1 MLNIIS
7 NWHFFMRFN
16 CIISNNKLSIFIMP
30 CKEKEQLMKCETS
43 AHHLWQR
50 KTQDPEK
57 QKRRS
62 QTQSC
67 VSIYMSMRS
76 SSGLNLT
83 CTWVIGKAP
92 ALSSGSACKM
102 DRKVSVPSNP
112 SPARNAC
119 ITGMTDSS
127 RSSPWTRPSRYV
139 SRKHLHWGNT
149 KPFKKHLR
157 KSLLLFSKDTHIK
170 VTVNAFIRLQFVCF
184 LRCSFTFC
192 IPQRIPRNNKSA
204 YYDFWRVIWHWRLEK
219 WCWKYSFASQHQKI
233 LLNVFK

>member
-1 MLNIIS
+1 
-7 NWHFFMRFN
+7 
-16 CIISNNKLSIFIMP
+16 
-30 CKEKEQLMKCETS
+30 MKCETS

-67 VSIYMSMRS
+67 ASIYMSMWS

-102 DRKVSVPSNP
+102 DRKVSMPSNP

-157 KSLLLFSKDTHIK
+157 NSLLLFSKDTHIK
-170 VTVNAFIRLQFVCF
+170 RIYTVTFQTKNAVLLHFVFLKESWKTTNQHILISEGYMTLKTREMMLKIQLCITASKNTFKCF
-184 LRCSFTFC
+184 QIKNIC
-192 IPQRIPRNNKSA
+192 
-204 YYDFWRVIWHWRLEK
+204 
-219 WCWKYSFASQHQKI
+219 
-233 LLNVFK
+233 FKL

>member
-1 MLNIIS
+1 
-7 NWHFFMRFN
+7 
-16 CIISNNKLSIFIMP
+16 
-30 CKEKEQLMKCETS
+30 MKCETS

-76 SSGLNLT
+76 SSGLNVT

-149 KPFKKHLR
+149 KPFKKHLTN
-157 KSLLLFSKDTHIK
+157 SLLLFSKDTHIK
-170 VTVNAFIRLQFVCF
+170 VTVNAFIRLHFFFFFTLFFYILYSSKNPEKQQISILWF
-184 LRCSFTFC
+184 LKGYMTLKTREMMLKIQLCITASKNTFKC
-192 IPQRIPRNNKSA
+192 VQIKKHL
-204 YYDFWRVIWHWRLEK
+204 F
-219 WCWKYSFASQHQKI
+219 
-233 LLNVFK
+233 

>member
-1 MLNIIS
+1 
-7 NWHFFMRFN
+7 
-16 CIISNNKLSIFIMP
+16 
-30 CKEKEQLMKCETS
+30 MKCETS

-76 SSGLNLT
+76 SSGLNVT

-157 KSLLLFSKDTHIK
+157 NSLLLFSKDTHKSDSKRIYTVTFFFFFTLFFYILYSSKNPEKQQINILWFLKGYMTLKTREMMLKIQLCITATKNTFKCFQIK
-170 VTVNAFIRLQFVCF
+170 NICF
-184 LRCSFTFC
+184 KL
-192 IPQRIPRNNKSA
+192 
-204 YYDFWRVIWHWRLEK
+204 
-219 WCWKYSFASQHQKI
+219 
-233 LLNVFK
+233 